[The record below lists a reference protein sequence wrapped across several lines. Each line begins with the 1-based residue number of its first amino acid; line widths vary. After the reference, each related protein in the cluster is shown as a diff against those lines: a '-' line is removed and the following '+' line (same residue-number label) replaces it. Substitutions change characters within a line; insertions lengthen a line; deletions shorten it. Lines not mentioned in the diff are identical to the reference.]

1 MGYRWQCVEHGEIIR
16 LLVSPRSPP
25 GPGPANVQKAS
36 VISDQPHGSPSTG
49 SGGHSSARG
58 PSV

>member
-25 GPGPANVQKAS
+25 GLPQDLVLLMCK
-36 VISDQPHGSPSTG
+36 
-49 SGGHSSARG
+49 RLL
-58 PSV
+58 